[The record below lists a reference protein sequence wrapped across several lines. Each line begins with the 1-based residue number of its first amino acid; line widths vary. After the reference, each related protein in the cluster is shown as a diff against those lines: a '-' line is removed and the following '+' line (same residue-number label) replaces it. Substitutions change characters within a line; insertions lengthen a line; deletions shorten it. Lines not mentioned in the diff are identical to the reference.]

1 MRQEDGWEGICL
13 VSDLSGS
20 FIAGNFYEGPSKG
33 HIYGQVVMG
42 LISWSLIARIEG
54 HSDCCKYMWLD
65 YKPDFGGGE
74 LAAQIFFRK
83 FGYFWSA

>member
-1 MRQEDGWEGICL
+1 MQQEDGWEGICL

-54 HSDCCKYMWLD
+54 HSDCSKYMWLD
-65 YKPDFGGGE
+65 SINLTWVGG
-74 LAAQIFFRK
+74 ACCPNIFRK
-83 FGYFWSA
+83 IDYFWSA